1 MSSNLLILALSL
13 GGLIVGSLAGY
24 FLHRFFATKQL
35 NDAKDLA
42 KRIVDEARKEAQ
54 AHKKEITLQAHDEI
68 FNQKKEMEQEF
79 KEREKEVKRRE
90 SKVLEKEERL
100 EEKLEKA
107 TQKESDVLALE
118 KELSKKERE
127 LEEQEAR
134 LESLIQ
140 EQTQKLQD
148 ISGLTADEAREQLLA
163 DIESRTRH
171 EAAKMI
177 RTIETEAKENANRKA
192 KEILATAIQRY
203 AGDFVAENTV
213 TAVTLPSEDMK
224 GRIIGRE
231 GRNIRAL
238 EAATGVDLIIDDTP
252 ETVILSAYNPLRR
265 QVAKMSLERLISDG
279 RIHPARIEDIVKK
292 VEQELDVKL
301 REVGEQATFDTGVH
315 GIHPEIVKL
324 LGQLQYRTSFSQ
336 NVLQHSLEVAS
347 LCGVMAA
354 ELNLNVKQ
362 AKRAGLLH
370 DIGKAVDHEIEGPHA
385 LIGADLAKKYN
396 ESKDIVHAVAAHHE
410 DVPPTTVMAVLVQA
424 ADSLSG
430 ARPGARKE
438 LLENYV
444 KRLEEL
450 EGIATG
456 FDGVSKAY
464 AIQAGR
470 EIRVM
475 VNSENVDDDRTYIL
489 CKDISEKI
497 ENNLTYPG
505 QIRVTVIRERRAVGY
520 AK

>member
-1 MSSNLLILALSL
+1 MDAILI
-13 GGLIVGSLAGY
+13 IVCVLAGAV
-24 FLHRFFATKQL
+24 FGAAAGFVLHKIVAGKRLT
-35 NDAKDLA
+35 DAKEFAD
-42 KRIVDEARKEAQ
+42 RIVKEAKTE
-54 AHKKEITLQAHDEI
+54 AKALKKEIKLQAHDEI
-68 FNQKKEMEQEF
+68 FNQKKEMEKEF
-79 KEREKEVKRRE
+79 KEREKEIKKRE
-90 SKVLEKEERL
+90 SKISDKEERLEVRSEKVTQKEGELVSLDKSLGKKERQLEEKEERL
-100 EEKLEKA
+100 EE
-107 TQKESDVLALE
+107 
-118 KELSKKERE
+118 LS
-127 LEEQEAR
+127 LEQEK
-134 LESLIQ
+134 
-140 EQTQKLQD
+140 KLQE
-148 ISGLTADEAREQLLA
+148 ISGLTVDEARQRLLA
-163 DIESRTRH
+163 DIEAKVRH
-171 EAAKMI
+171 ESAKMI
-177 RTIETEAKENANRKA
+177 RQIETEAKESANRKGR
-192 KEILATAIQRY
+192 EILATAIQRY
-203 AGDFVAENTV
+203 AGDFVAEQTV

-252 ETVILSAYNPLRR
+252 ETVVLSAYNPLRR
-265 QVAKMSLERLISDG
+265 QVARMALERLISDG

-301 REVGEQATFDTGVH
+301 KEIGEQATFDVGVH
-315 GIHPEIVKL
+315 GINAELVRL

-347 LCGVMAA
+347 LCGIMAA
-354 ELNLNVKQ
+354 ELNMDVKK

-370 DIGKAVDHEIEGPHA
+370 DIGKAVDHEVEGPHA
-385 LIGADLAKKYN
+385 VIGSDLAKKYSEN
-396 ESKDIVHAVAAHHE
+396 GDIVHAIAAHHE
-410 DVPPTTVMAVLVQA
+410 DVPPKSVLAVLVQA

-450 EGIATG
+450 ESIATD

-475 VNSENVDDDRTYIL
+475 VNSDSVDDDKTYLL

>member
-1 MSSNLLILALSL
+1 MGVSAIVIAVAGVIFGAVSGYIFHKVILSKR
-13 GGLIVGSLAGY
+13 VKDSKELAE
-24 FLHRFFATKQL
+24 
-35 NDAKDLA
+35 
-42 KRIVDEARKEAQ
+42 RIVEEARKEAQ
-54 AHKKEITLQAHDEI
+54 AFKKEAMLQAQDEI
-68 FNQKKEMEQEF
+68 FNLKKEAEAEH
-79 KEREKEVKRRE
+79 KEREKEIKKRE
-90 SKVLEKEERL
+90 TKILEKEERL

-107 TQKESDVLALE
+107 TQKESDALNLE
-118 KELSKKERE
+118 KNVAQKERLLDEREGE
-127 LEEQEAR
+127 LQLIITDQER
-134 LESLIQ
+134 
-140 EQTQKLQD
+140 KLQE
-148 ISGLTADEAREQLLA
+148 ISGLTAEEARQQLFA

-171 EAAKMI
+171 EAARMV
-177 RTIETEAKENANRKA
+177 RVIETEAKEAGDRKA

-203 AGDFVAENTV
+203 AGDFVAEQTV

-252 ETVILSAYNPLRR
+252 ETVILSAYSPLRR
-265 QVAKMSLERLISDG
+265 QVAKMALERLISDG

-292 VEQELDVKL
+292 VEQELEVKM
-301 REVGEQATFDTGVH
+301 REVGEQATFDVGVH
-315 GIHPEIVKL
+315 GIHPELVKL
-324 LGQLQYRTSFSQ
+324 LGQLQYRTSYSQ

-354 ELNLNVKQ
+354 ELGQDVKK

-370 DIGKAVDHEIEGPHA
+370 DIGKAVDHEVEGPHA
-385 LIGADLAKKYN
+385 TIGADLAKKFG
-396 ESKDIVHAVAAHHE
+396 EGKDIIHAIAAHHE
-410 DVPPTTVMAVLVQA
+410 DVPPKSILAVLCQA
-424 ADSLSG
+424 ADGLSG

-444 KRLEEL
+444 KRLEDL
-450 EGIATG
+450 ENIATG

-475 VNSENVDDDRTYIL
+475 ANSEMVDDDTTYVL
-489 CKDISEKI
+489 CKDIAKKI
-497 ENNLTYPG
+497 EDNMTYPG